1 MGLAARQKSPSKL
14 TSQPRNRGKD
24 AVLFLKIMQGKYGR
38 NMIHTNKAIA
48 KATDSNLWKSLVSFW
63 EQIENLSVWAVGIGR
78 TVSAWD
84 HCWIAPNIKIADLD
98 ITISDNLVRAKVR
111 ELITDSRD
119 WNWQLLEDWLPVN
132 ILRKILA
139 IHPPDD
145 TNGEDARLWP
155 EDRENPCLIVLH
167 IEDYGVKVKRLES
180 LYPDSNPRGYY
191 PDPGSQTNGVRIQGD
206 FHEIRNSIADVVV
219 VARLLNATLAMPEI
233 QSTTSSKGISSQFKS
248 FAYLYNEDQFIC
260 SLAKDVKVVR
270 TLPKYLKD
278 ARRKK
283 EILVFKV
290 PYSASPFYYLHHVLQ
305 WRMLAGHSPSQFR
318 RISKPEMPSFFSCS
332 SVRTG
337 TYHGC
342 AELFQRRLIVP
353 PELGYGSKR
362 VAIKALK
369 AEHVDKVCS
378 GSLHHEVILLKS
390 KGIG

>member
-155 EDRENPCLIVLH
+155 EGKWGAFTASSAYHLLC
-167 IEDYGVKVKRLES
+167 DYSTSPLDGIWNKIWKLKVTERSS
-180 LYPDSNPRGYY
+180 LYL
-191 PDPGSQTNGVRIQGD
+191 GD
-206 FHEIRNSIADVVV
+206 
-219 VARLLNATLAMPEI
+219 
-233 QSTTSSKGISSQFKS
+233 
-248 FAYLYNEDQFIC
+248 
-260 SLAKDVKVVR
+260 
-270 TLPKYLKD
+270 
-278 ARRKK
+278 
-283 EILVFKV
+283 
-290 PYSASPFYYLHHVLQ
+290 AS
-305 WRMLAGHSPSQFR
+305 
-318 RISKPEMPSFFSCS
+318 
-332 SVRTG
+332 
-337 TYHGC
+337 
-342 AELFQRRLIVP
+342 
-353 PELGYGSKR
+353 
-362 VAIKALK
+362 
-369 AEHVDKVCS
+369 
-378 GSLHHEVILLKS
+378 
-390 KGIG
+390 